1 MTIAFVFPGQ
11 GSQTIG
17 MGRDFFDTFS
27 SAREVFAEVDDAL
40 EMHLSKLI
48 FEGSPEELTLTANA
62 QPALMAVS
70 MAIIQTLV
78 KEKGAPLPSFISH
91 VAGHSLGEY
100 TAHCA
105 AGTFSLK
112 DTAKLLRQRGQAM
125 QAAVP
130 VGKGSMAAI
139 LGLDIAVVEKV
150 SEMASEEEICVV
162 ANDNSPGQ
170 AVISGHK
177 QAVEQAMT
185 SALEHGAKRVLPL
198 AVSAPFHSPLMQPA
212 ALVMADAIGTVDSN
226 IPQIPII
233 TNVTTQACQD
243 LELCKSLLV
252 QQVTGR
258 VRWRESMMNT
268 ASLGITHVV
277 EVGAGK
283 VLTGLM
289 KRIDDRIAT
298 STINTPHDMDAFLKS
313 I

>member
-1 MTIAFVFPGQ
+1 M
-11 GSQTIG
+11 
-17 MGRDFFDTFS
+17 
-27 SAREVFAEVDDAL
+27 
-40 EMHLSKLI
+40 
-48 FEGSPEELTLTANA
+48 
-62 QPALMAVS
+62 
-70 MAIIQTLV
+70 
-78 KEKGAPLPSFISH
+78 
-91 VAGHSLGEY
+91 
-100 TAHCA
+100 
-105 AGTFSLK
+105 
-112 DTAKLLRQRGQAM
+112 
-125 QAAVP
+125 
-130 VGKGSMAAI
+130 
-139 LGLDIAVVEKV
+139 
-150 SEMASEEEICVV
+150 V

-177 QAVEQAMT
+177 QAVERAMT

-289 KRIDDRIAT
+289 KRIDDRIAI
-298 STINTPHDMDAFLKS
+298 SAINTPTDLDAFLKS